1 MFSKSYSTPLIPRV
15 LSSGESFLHKN
26 LFAAHR
32 NHSVNEMKSKII
44 ITEKPKQIT
53 ITKTWEIEVKNALF
67 LMLNDKGVINQKQLE
82 EVKKS

>member
-1 MFSKSYSTPLIPRV
+1 
-15 LSSGESFLHKN
+15 
-26 LFAAHR
+26 
-32 NHSVNEMKSKII
+32 MKSKII